1 MKREKRNKNANQSHE
16 VEIQRGTITDNAL
29 KALVTSPVFK
39 MRVEKPK
46 KVKEAFSA
54 KQNIRCGSPTQKL
67 HNVAFE

>member
-1 MKREKRNKNANQSHE
+1 MFQMKKEKRNQIATQSDD

-46 KVKEAFSA
+46 KGKGSFQRKA
-54 KQNIRCGSPTQKL
+54 KHQVREPYAK
-67 HNVAFE
+67 AA